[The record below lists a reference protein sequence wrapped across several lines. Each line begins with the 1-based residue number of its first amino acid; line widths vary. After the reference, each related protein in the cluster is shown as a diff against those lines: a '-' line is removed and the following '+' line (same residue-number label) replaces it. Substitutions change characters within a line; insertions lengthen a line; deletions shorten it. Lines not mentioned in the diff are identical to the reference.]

1 LFLFKRTEKE
11 LRDTDGGKKLEKDS
25 MLLAINSLLEG
36 EPIELEAEEIG
47 CRETADAWNKLI
59 EKLKAEKHDQLSSMN
74 LLLEELTRMDSMRD
88 MLKSV
93 ETQTKSLNNMV
104 VNSKEL
110 SASIEDVSGIAQEV
124 AGHTNSTRK
133 SAEVGVENME
143 KSMEFVM
150 ESFEAIKKVNEDMA
164 GVKSK
169 TQDINQIIDIV
180 KGIADQ
186 TNLLALNAAIEA
198 ARAGEHGRGF
208 AVVADEVRKLAEHTK
223 TSVEEVH
230 RNIAELQKAIDE
242 SVAKM
247 EQTSSQLDAGK
258 SLVDSALETI
268 NEIGDSIQEIDM
280 TINQVASNTE
290 EQSAVTE
297 SFSELIT
304 DVASEA
310 RFLSDSCKDTGQAI
324 YDASKSLDG
333 LRMSVAKSNRGLLKD
348 SDMIDV
354 YKIDH
359 EVWRWRVYNMLL
371 GNEKFDD
378 DNVFIGNYRGCRL
391 GEWYYGIG
399 CENLKG
405 TRAFDDME
413 VPHREFHETAKEA
426 VELYNRG
433 NLEAAEQAFS
443 KMDSCSSK
451 IFKYLEEIKKNID

>member
-1 LFLFKRTEKE
+1 MDYTVKE
-11 LRDTDGGKKLEKDS
+11 R
-25 MLLAINSLLEG
+25 MLSAIKALSENRAEY
-36 EPIELEAEEIG
+36 LEAEDSGDSEIS
-47 CRETADAWNKLI
+47 EAWNRLV
-59 EKLKAEKHDQLSSMN
+59 EKIMQDKHEQISRMN
-74 LLLEELTRMDSMRD
+74 LLLEEITRMDSMRD

-93 ETQTKSLNNMV
+93 EAQTKSLQNMV

-110 SASIEDVSGIAQEV
+110 SASIEDVSSIAQEV
-124 AGHTNSTRK
+124 AGHTNSTRQ
-133 SAEVGVENME
+133 STEVGVQNME
-143 KSMEFVM
+143 KSMDFVM
-150 ESFEAIKKVNEDMA
+150 DSFEAIKKVNEDMIA
-164 GVKSK
+164 VKEK
-169 TQDINQIIDIV
+169 TQAITQIIDIV

-223 TSVEEVH
+223 VSVEEVH
-230 RNIAELQKAIDE
+230 SNIVELQGAIDE
-242 SVAKM
+242 SVVKM
-247 EQTSSQLDAGK
+247 DETSSQLDSGK
-258 SLVDSALETI
+258 DLVDKALETI
-268 NEIGDSIQEIDM
+268 NEIGESIQEIDM

-304 DVASEA
+304 SVASEA
-310 RFLSDSCKDTGQAI
+310 DFLSDSCRQTGQAI
-324 YDASKSLDG
+324 YTASKDLDA
-333 LRMSVAKSNRGLLKD
+333 LRMDVAKTSRGLLKD

-378 DNVFIGNYRGCRL
+378 NNVFIGNYKGCRL

-399 CENLKG
+399 CDSLKG
-405 TRAFDDME
+405 IRAFDEME
-413 VPHREFHETAKEA
+413 KPHVEFHETAKKA

-433 NLEAAEQAFS
+433 DLAGAEESFS
-443 KMDSCSSK
+443 RMDKSSTE
-451 IFKYLEEIKKNID
+451 IFKYLEEIKRNID

>member
-1 LFLFKRTEKE
+1 MFLFKRSDEESSAKE
-11 LRDTDGGKKLEKDS
+11 GGGKLYRETMIS
-25 MLLAINSLLEG
+25 AINSLLDDD
-36 EPIELEAEEIG
+36 PLHLEKDDIG
-47 CRETADAWNKLI
+47 CSETSDAWNRLV
-59 EKLKAEKHDQLSSMN
+59 EKLKFEKHEQISSMN
-74 LLLEELTRMDSMRD
+74 VLLEELTRMDSMRD

-93 ETQTKSLNNMV
+93 ETQTKSLQNMV

-124 AGHTNSTRK
+124 AGYTNSTRK
-133 SAEVGVENME
+133 NAEIGVGNME

-150 ESFEAIKKVNEDMA
+150 ESFEAIKKVNEDMV

-198 ARAGEHGRGF
+198 ARAGEHGKGF

-230 RNIAELQKAIDE
+230 SNIAELQRAIDV
-242 SVAKM
+242 SVVKM

-268 NEIGDSIQEIDM
+268 NEIGDSIQDIDM

-297 SFSELIT
+297 SFSELIAN
-304 DVASEA
+304 VASEA
-310 RFLSDSCKDTGQAI
+310 NFLSDSCKNTGQAI
-324 YDASKSLDG
+324 YDASKNLDG
-333 LRMSVAKSNRGLLKD
+333 IRMGVAKNSRGLLKN
-348 SDMIDV
+348 SDMLDI

-378 DNVFIGNYRGCRL
+378 DNVFIGNYKGCRL

-399 CENLKG
+399 SDKLKG

-413 VPHREFHETAKEA
+413 RSHREFHETAKEA

-451 IFKYLEEIKKNID
+451 IFNYLEEIKRNID